1 MFDIYDGGILDEAVL
16 GLAEVDFRGN
26 VNVSKLENRVS
37 GPGGFINITQ
47 STKNIIFMGSFTA
60 GGLKV
65 EVKDGKLNIL
75 QEGKYKK
82 FKKNVEQITFSA
94 KYATIHQRNILFVTE
109 RAVFKLESNGLTL
122 IEIAPGVDLEKDILE
137 QMEFKPIISHELKLM
152 DERIFQEGKM
162 NIII

>member
-65 EVKDGKLNIL
+65 EVKDGKLNMV
-75 QEGKYKK
+75 Q
-82 FKKNVEQITFSA
+82 S
-94 KYATIHQRNILFVTE
+94 LFLWE
-109 RAVFKLESNGLTL
+109 M
-122 IEIAPGVDLEKDILE
+122 I
-137 QMEFKPIISHELKLM
+137 
-152 DERIFQEGKM
+152 
-162 NIII
+162 